1 MANGF
6 RTGAKKLDSPS
17 RQLPVAQMKAFV
29 MALKKVQTRL
39 TYLKSNK
46 IIGQLLTQDF
56 VYDFDL
62 DLM

>member
-29 MALKKVQTRL
+29 MALKK
-39 TYLKSNK
+39 
-46 IIGQLLTQDF
+46 G
-56 VYDFDL
+56 L
-62 DLM
+62 DKTDIFKK